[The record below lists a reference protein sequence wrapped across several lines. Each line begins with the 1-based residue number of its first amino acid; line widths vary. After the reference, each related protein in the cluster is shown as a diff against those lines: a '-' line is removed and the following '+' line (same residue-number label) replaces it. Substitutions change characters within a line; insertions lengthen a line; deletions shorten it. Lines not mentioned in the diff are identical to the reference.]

1 MKKNSK
7 YFLLKKDS
15 VFKNVFYRDEELLKR
30 FLNDILCNFYD
41 NLHIDKVIVH
51 NTELTKDRVYIKN
64 KTVDI
69 FVEASGKFFNIE
81 VNIDSSMRIINRN
94 FFFLTS
100 KLIEY
105 IKKENKYINIPE
117 HVQINFNWNGKT
129 KDGFEELQ
137 YGNLK
142 TKEVAIPFIKTI
154 NINVDYFINEWYT
167 NDKKKSFYD
176 KYKSII
182 VFGLNEKQFKNLKDD
197 DIYMK
202 KLVSDVENLNKDP
215 EFYQWM
221 TDEEDIEC
229 QLNSAFVEGENQGKE
244 EGSKKTEENI
254 IKAMIEKGMTRE
266 DIQEIINLSNGI

>member
-1 MKKNSK
+1 MKKNNK

-41 NLHIDKVIVH
+41 NFHIDKVIVH
-51 NTELTKDRVYIKN
+51 NTELTKDRLYIKN

-81 VNIDSSMRIINRN
+81 VNIDSSKRIINQN

-167 NDKKKSFYD
+167 NGKKKSFYD

-182 VFGLNEKQFKNLKDD
+182 VFGLNEKQFKCLKDD

-202 KLVSDVENLNKDP
+202 KLVSDVESLNKDP
-215 EFYQWM
+215 AFYQWM

-229 QLNSAFVEGENQGKE
+229 QLNSAFVEGEDQ
-244 EGSKKTEENI
+244 GSKQTEENI
-254 IKAMIEKGMTRE
+254 IRAMKEKGMSDE
-266 DIQEIINLSNGI
+266 DIQEIINLSTEV